1 MTVLYELY
9 KSNIRPMKGAVT
21 LRGTH
26 LPRYF
31 S

>member
-9 KSNIRPMKGAVT
+9 KSNIRPMKGVVT
-21 LRGTH
+21 HRGTF
-26 LPRYF
+26 LPRFF